1 MQESSQPEIYSTS
14 AEPDVGGGDLAPP
27 KSSSSGLRLII
38 QTYKMGIEEQQE
50 EREVLEAIF
59 PEEITGW

>member
-1 MQESSQPEIYSTS
+1 MQESSRPEIYSTS
-14 AEPDVGGGDLAPP
+14 AEPDVGWGRFGPTKELTFRFAPH
-27 KSSSSGLRLII
+27 R

-59 PEEITGW
+59 PEEITG